1 MSRSYVFWFWVL
13 MFFGF
18 DRNLFQVFRVY
29 EFFGFVLFQ
38 GLVVWGFQGLIV
50 WGVAVFGEYS
60 RGCSLSLSPIGA
72 GMTGPLS
79 GPVSD
84 RESVRRRLLRDWRE
98 LVGQCCFECLCGV
111 C

>member
-1 MSRSYVFWFWVL
+1 

-18 DRNLFQVFRVY
+18 DRNLFREVCFENPNVSGVSGVWVFWFCAVS
-29 EFFGFVLFQ
+29 GVGCLGVSGVWLF
-38 GLVVWGFQGLIV
+38 
-50 WGVAVFGEYS
+50 WGVAVVGEYS

-84 RESVRRRLLRDWRE
+84 R
-98 LVGQCCFECLCGV
+98 
-111 C
+111 